1 MLVLIESL
9 LFLFLLFIIIILLLL
24 SLSVLFLRSLLLSF
38 VVLLGKE
45 YKIVV
50 LCTKIVVFY

>member
-9 LFLFLLFIIIILLLL
+9 LFLFLLFIIILLLL